1 MIQFPHNFVQLERYP
16 GYYWNIADKTLYT
29 MKVDGVLKP
38 MKLKRAYR
46 GPDGRGGF
54 IDTEAGYQIS
64 VNGRRRTLSQRHLS
78 TIKVPQEVQIVP
90 TKEST

>member
-1 MIQFPHNFVQLERYP
+1 MIQFPHSFVQLERYP
-16 GYYWNIADKTLYT
+16 GYYWNVEEKRLYSL
-29 MKVDGVLKP
+29 KVSGVLTP

-64 VNGRRRTLSQRHLS
+64 VDGVRRKLTQRYLS

-90 TKEST
+90 TKEPT